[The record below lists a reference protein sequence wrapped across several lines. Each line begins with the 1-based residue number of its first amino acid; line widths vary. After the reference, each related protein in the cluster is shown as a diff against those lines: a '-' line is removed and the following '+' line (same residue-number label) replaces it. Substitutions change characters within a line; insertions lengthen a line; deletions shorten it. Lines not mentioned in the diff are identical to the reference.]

1 MTRRRGGLTGREH
14 RQREQV
20 LTQPQP
26 AKVRETASAFV
37 LKEGEVFLL
46 SNESGDIPAEEPH
59 GLGLFFHDCR
69 YLCAYQLFV
78 NGSPPTA
85 LSAQASHG
93 FEGRHDLT
101 NPPLPAAKGGEEIE
115 TNTIGIRRERTIRD
129 DALYEAIHFR
139 NYGDRRAR
147 LRVTIAFAAEFEDIF
162 VLKGFVPRSP
172 GRRGKPRVAADVVTL
187 RYNGADD
194 VVRETTL
201 AFSPKPAELDG
212 SRASF
217 ALELDPDEERHLAV
231 TVTPTERP
239 PERRRA
245 RERVPTIEPDEMG
258 DWLERSEE
266 SWLESFCRIRSSNQL
281 FDAVARRGFLDL
293 RLLRS
298 GRGGLRFFAAGIP
311 WFATLFGRDAAIVG
325 LQTLP
330 YSPDIARESLEL
342 LARYQADEFDEYRD
356 AEPGKI
362 LHELRVGEL
371 ANIKAIPQC
380 PAYYG
385 TVDATLLFVILLA
398 EHYDWTGDLELARTL
413 RGNLERAIE
422 WSLRHAD
429 HDGDGFIDYG
439 GRYRQ
444 GLVNQGWKDSG
455 NAIVDRRGALAE
467 PPIAVSEV
475 QSYAYRAWRE
485 GAKLLRALGDGS
497 RADDLEARAEELR
510 QRFERAFWSEEL
522 GCYRLALERGGR
534 PIDLVTSNAGQVL
547 WGGIASPE
555 RARRVAARLLEPD
568 MFSGWGIRT
577 ISAKEVA
584 YNPISYHLGSV
595 WPHDNAIIVE
605 GLRRYGADDA
615 ALTLFGALFDA
626 AATFREHR
634 LPELF
639 TGYERRPRDAHPV
652 RYPVACAPQAWAAG
666 ALSHALWE
674 LLGLRPDAAAGRLR
688 IVRPV
693 LPKALDRLELDGLRV
708 GGEEISLRFERSAD
722 ATALVHVA
730 GARRIR
736 VAQADA

>member
-1 MTRRRGGLTGREH
+1 LTGREH
-14 RQREQV
+14 RQREV
-20 LTQPQP
+20 ILTQPQP
-26 AKVRETASAFV
+26 AKVRETASAYV

-46 SNESGDIPAEEPH
+46 ATESGDVPSEQPH

-69 YLCAYQLFV
+69 YLCAYELHV
-78 NGSPPTA
+78 NGSVPTP

-101 NPPLPAAKGGEEIE
+101 NPPLPAAKGGEDIE
-115 TNTIGIRRERTIRD
+115 TNTVGIRRERTIRD
-129 DALYEAIHFR
+129 DALHETIHIR
-139 NYGDRRAR
+139 NYGSRPAR
-147 LRVTIAFAAEFEDIF
+147 LHVTLGFAAAFEDIF
-162 VLKGFVPRSP
+162 VLKGFVPRTP
-172 GRRGKPRVAADVVTL
+172 GRRAKSRVAAGAVSL
-187 RYNGADD
+187 RYDGADGI
-194 VVRETTL
+194 VRETTL
-201 AFSPKPAELDG
+201 TFSPKPATLSER
-212 SRASF
+212 RASYT
-217 ALELDPDEERHLAV
+217 LDLDPREEQRFAI

-239 PERRRA
+239 RARRA
-245 RERVPTIEPDEMG
+245 APAPPPAIEPEELG
-258 DWLERSEE
+258 DWLARSEE
-266 SWLESFCRIRSSNQL
+266 SWLESFCRVRSSNPL
-281 FDAVARRGFLDL
+281 FDAAARRGFLDL

-298 GRGGLRFFAAGIP
+298 GSGGLRFFAAGIP

-330 YSPDIARESLEL
+330 YSPEIARESLEL
-342 LARYQADEFDEYRD
+342 LARYQAEDFDEYRD

-362 LHELRVGEL
+362 LHELRGGEL
-371 ANIKAIPQC
+371 ANLKAIPQS

-385 TVDATLLFVILLA
+385 SVDATLLFVILLA
-398 EHYDWTGDLELARTL
+398 EHYDWTGDLDLARTL
-413 RGNLERAIE
+413 RGNLERAID

-455 NAIVDRRGALAE
+455 NAIVDRNGALAE

-485 GAKLLRALGDGS
+485 GAKLLRALGDDV
-497 RADDLEARAEELR
+497 RARDLEARAEDLR

-534 PIDLVTSNAGQVL
+534 PLDVVSSNAGQVL

-568 MFSGWGIRT
+568 MFSGWGVRT
-577 ISAKEVA
+577 ISAREVA
-584 YNPISYHLGSV
+584 YNPMSYHLGSV
-595 WPHDNAIIVE
+595 WPHDNAMIVE

-615 ALTLFGALFDA
+615 ALSVFGALFDA

-639 TGYERRPRDAHPV
+639 TGYERRPRDEHPV
-652 RYPVACAPQAWAAG
+652 RYPVACSPQAWAAG
-666 ALSHALWE
+666 ALSHGLWE

-688 IVRPV
+688 VVRPV
-693 LPKALDRLELDGLRV
+693 LPAALDHLELDGLRI
-708 GGEEISLRFERSAD
+708 GGEELSLRFERSAG
-722 ATALVHVA
+722 ATALVHVG

-736 VAQADA
+736 VTQTDA